1 MESIITGILSAGCVS
16 GVLFGMY
23 EYRRR
28 KKLYRETDRMLE
40 SILEGDPI
48 LVSDLKEGE
57 VSALS
62 GKIRKIQ
69 EMQEM
74 SVSQA
79 EEEKEK
85 VKSLISNMSHQL
97 KTPLANI
104 RMYEEILREE
114 NQDAETREKFLAKM
128 QTQSEKLE
136 WILNSLFKM
145 VKLEQNVMVFE
156 VSMCPIRKT
165 ILDAVN
171 LVYEKAARKQIP
183 IKTGYIPDL
192 LLYHNAKWT
201 SEVFANLLEN
211 AVKYTGEG
219 GTIQVDLNQY
229 EMYAEIRITDTG
241 MGIRKEEIP
250 RIFQRFY
257 RSKDVENLEG
267 SGIGLYLSRLI
278 AEKEKGY
285 IQVESVYGKGSSF
298 SVFLRMEK

>member
-1 MESIITGILSAGCVS
+1 MESIITGILSAGCVA

-69 EMQEM
+69 EKQEM

-79 EEEKEK
+79 EEEKEQ

-183 IKTGYIPDL
+183 IKQGI
-192 LLYHNAKWT
+192 
-201 SEVFANLLEN
+201 S
-211 AVKYTGEG
+211 
-219 GTIQVDLNQY
+219 
-229 EMYAEIRITDTG
+229 RICFFIT
-241 MGIRKEEIP
+241 M
-250 RIFQRFY
+250 Q
-257 RSKDVENLEG
+257 
-267 SGIGLYLSRLI
+267 SGRQKCLQICW
-278 AEKEKGY
+278 KT
-285 IQVESVYGKGSSF
+285 Q
-298 SVFLRMEK
+298 

>member
-79 EEEKEK
+79 EEEKEQ

-183 IKTGYIPDL
+183 IKTGI
-192 LLYHNAKWT
+192 
-201 SEVFANLLEN
+201 S
-211 AVKYTGEG
+211 
-219 GTIQVDLNQY
+219 
-229 EMYAEIRITDTG
+229 RICFFIT
-241 MGIRKEEIP
+241 M
-250 RIFQRFY
+250 Q
-257 RSKDVENLEG
+257 
-267 SGIGLYLSRLI
+267 SGRQKCLQICW
-278 AEKEKGY
+278 KT
-285 IQVESVYGKGSSF
+285 Q
-298 SVFLRMEK
+298 

>member
-1 MESIITGILSAGCVS
+1 
-16 GVLFGMY
+16 
-23 EYRRR
+23 
-28 KKLYRETDRMLE
+28 MLE

-79 EEEKEK
+79 EEEKEQ

-136 WILNSLFKM
+136 WILNSLFKI
-145 VKLEQNVMVFE
+145 F
-156 VSMCPIRKT
+156 SAT
-165 ILDAVN
+165 YAGSDAG
-171 LVYEKAARKQIP
+171 LVQ
-183 IKTGYIPDL
+183 
-192 LLYHNAKWT
+192 
-201 SEVFANLLEN
+201 
-211 AVKYTGEG
+211 
-219 GTIQVDLNQY
+219 Q
-229 EMYAEIRITDTG
+229 
-241 MGIRKEEIP
+241 
-250 RIFQRFY
+250 
-257 RSKDVENLEG
+257 
-267 SGIGLYLSRLI
+267 LYLC
-278 AEKEKGY
+278 
-285 IQVESVYGKGSSF
+285 F
-298 SVFLRMEK
+298 T

>member
-1 MESIITGILSAGCVS
+1 MESIITGILSAGCVA

-69 EMQEM
+69 EKQEM

-79 EEEKEK
+79 EEEKEQ

-219 GTIQVDLNQY
+219 GTIQIDLNQY

-241 MGIRKEEIP
+241 IGIRKEA
-250 RIFQRFY
+250 
-257 RSKDVENLEG
+257 G
-267 SGIGLYLSRLI
+267 
-278 AEKEKGY
+278 
-285 IQVESVYGKGSSF
+285 
-298 SVFLRMEK
+298 SVFICPG

>member
-62 GKIRKIQ
+62 GTIRKIQ

-79 EEEKEK
+79 EEEKEQ

-145 VKLEQNVMVFE
+145 VKLEQNVMGFE
-156 VSMCPIRKT
+156 VTMCPIRKT

-192 LLYHNAKWT
+192 FLYHNAKWT

-211 AVKYTGEG
+211 AVKYTSEG
-219 GTIQVDLNQY
+219 GAIQIDLKQY

-241 MGIRKEEIP
+241 IGIRKEEMP

-278 AEKEKGY
+278 A
-285 IQVESVYGKGSSF
+285 
-298 SVFLRMEK
+298 